1 MSTFDWPATML
12 PQTCAIG
19 SKGAQAQ
26 FTSPYNGST
35 QVVSF
40 VAERLVL
47 SLAMPAR
54 RTANAGAVEALIF
67 KLRGGVNRVRCWHF
81 ARPQPVG
88 TMRGTPTLATTV
100 NRGDSVL
107 VINTT
112 VGATLK
118 AGDMLG
124 LGSHLLQV
132 ADDATA
138 VGTVITVNL
147 LHRVRET
154 VAAGAAITW
163 DKPTAQFM
171 MPADSAAI
179 TYRPMMAEG
188 VALDLVEVW

>member
-1 MSTFDWPATML
+1 M
-12 PQTCAIG
+12 
-19 SKGAQAQ
+19 
-26 FTSPYNGST
+26 
-35 QVVSF
+35 
-40 VAERLVL
+40 
-47 SLAMPAR
+47 
-54 RTANAGAVEALIF
+54 
-67 KLRGGVNRVRCWHF
+67 
-81 ARPQPVG
+81 
-88 TMRGTPTLATTV
+88 
-100 NRGDSVL
+100 L

-147 LHRVRET
+147 LPRVRET